1 MKGVKY
7 RIANNS
13 KFSVKDSQRNIYE
26 IISSNTIFSVI
37 INNIQILYGQEAVE
51 ETIERFH
58 QNSFS
63 ISSMFIG
70 LDFYDVESEKLN
82 NSIYFVPKP
91 EAMVSLDKVEEDK
104 LEESILRRK
113 ESKKIKMI
121 SLKALYEISKTWR
134 KELEIFDFDLLK
146 LTSIG
151 DDFACTSEEVDS
163 IEAATLEK
171 LSLIKTIIEPHVS
184 VDINTSE
191 SKNFFYHE
199 SIVFTH
205 KNIGKLRVEPF
216 LYFVF
221 SGELTAEIKTA
232 LNLITDEGI
241 GGKRSIG
248 MGRFI
253 SNKYVDIDCIKDNK
267 DSEIFISLSSYVPSD
282 GEIDYL
288 IGYKIEKVNGYID
301 GRPYRKR
308 SIGRIKEGAVM
319 SKRVSGKLVDVT
331 PLDAD
336 IGHKVY
342 YNGKSFC
349 LGI

>member
-1 MKGVKY
+1 
-7 RIANNS
+7 
-13 KFSVKDSQRNIYE
+13 
-26 IISSNTIFSVI
+26 
-37 INNIQILYGQEAVE
+37 
-51 ETIERFH
+51 
-58 QNSFS
+58 
-63 ISSMFIG
+63 
-70 LDFYDVESEKLN
+70 
-82 NSIYFVPKP
+82 
-91 EAMVSLDKVEEDK
+91 
-104 LEESILRRK
+104 
-113 ESKKIKMI
+113 
-121 SLKALYEISKTWR
+121 
-134 KELEIFDFDLLK
+134 
-146 LTSIG
+146 
-151 DDFACTSEEVDS
+151 
-163 IEAATLEK
+163 
-171 LSLIKTIIEPHVS
+171 
-184 VDINTSE
+184 
-191 SKNFFYHE
+191 
-199 SIVFTH
+199 
-205 KNIGKLRVEPF
+205 
-216 LYFVF
+216 
-221 SGELTAEIKTA
+221 
-232 LNLITDEGI
+232 
-241 GGKRSIG
+241 